1 MIIKRSLMTLY
12 IKNMVCNRCRTVVR
26 SEFDKLGIETLSV
39 DLGEVSTAADIPEAD
54 LERLQQ
60 NLRHHGFEILQD
72 RDKKTIEKVRNTLV
86 RVVYEEDYPA
96 NRNLSDI
103 LVREIGQDYST
114 ISKLFSETEG
124 ITIEKYLI
132 NLRIERVKELLIYDE
147 LSLSEIAFKL
157 NYSSTAYLSNQF
169 KKVTGLSP
177 SFFKKLKEKK
187 RKPIDEV

>member
-72 RDKKTIEKVRNTLV
+72 RDKKTIEKVRNSLV

>member
-1 MIIKRSLMTLY
+1 MTLY

-72 RDKKTIEKVRNTLV
+72 RDKKTIEKVRNSLV